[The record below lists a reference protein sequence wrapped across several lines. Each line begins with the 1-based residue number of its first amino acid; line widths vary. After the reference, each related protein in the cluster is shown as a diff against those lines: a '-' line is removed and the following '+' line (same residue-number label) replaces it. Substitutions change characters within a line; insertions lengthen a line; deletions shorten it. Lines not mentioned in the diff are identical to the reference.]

1 MKVEISPSDRRD
13 KKLKAVFSDG
23 LVVHFGGKGCG
34 DYIVYSKQ
42 SRMLGDAK
50 RRAYIARHSKSP
62 GENWDDIRSAGALSR
77 YVLWEKRTLPE
88 AVSYYKGLLRR
99 RYAKDGRRIS
109 QF

>member
-1 MKVEISPSDRRD
+1 MKVEFFPSERRD

-34 DYIVYSKQ
+34 DYVIYSKR
-42 SRMLGDAK
+42 SRALGDAK

-62 GENWDDIRSAGALSR
+62 GENWKNIRSPGALSR

-88 AVSYYKGLLRR
+88 AFAYYRKLLRR
-99 RYAKDGRRIS
+99 N
-109 QF
+109 F